1 MLDWSWSCP
10 ASASRRVLLVP
21 AVAPSTAPL
30 FAAVHCRER
39 CLAAD
44 AASGNGLEALPE
56 QEAATVSTCSTAPDP
71 DFFTSIEGELEALGL
86 HLAAAADFDGGV
98 GC

>member
-1 MLDWSWSCP
+1 
-10 ASASRRVLLVP
+10 
-21 AVAPSTAPL
+21 L

-44 AASGNGLEALPE
+44 AASGDCLEALPE

>member
-1 MLDWSWSCP
+1 MGDWSWLCP

-44 AASGNGLEALPE
+44 AASGDGLEALPE
-56 QEAATVSTCSTAPDP
+56 QEAATVSTCGTAPYAY
-71 DFFTSIEGELEALGL
+71 FFTGVEGELEAFGL
-86 HLAAAADFDGGV
+86 HLAAPAYLDGGV